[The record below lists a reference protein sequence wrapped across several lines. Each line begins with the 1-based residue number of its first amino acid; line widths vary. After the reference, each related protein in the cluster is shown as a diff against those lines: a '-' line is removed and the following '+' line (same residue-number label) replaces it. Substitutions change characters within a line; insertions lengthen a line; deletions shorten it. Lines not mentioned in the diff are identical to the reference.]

1 MSRVV
6 ITNNFSPQ
14 DFQPSHSTTPLKRKK
29 PQPLVSSPRSRALSI
44 SRHVKAAIE
53 YTTSQD
59 LYLQKSQAILS
70 VANKEK
76 DLTSYLKEHNI
87 EKENPRF
94 LHQKINHMAKIVNA
108 NGEKDEEIFSGIG
121 HRLYEKRNSSLSI
134 MENTSL
140 MDRSIRR
147 DYSKDLNKPPSDIL
161 LQKRYNQIL
170 YSENYIE
177 RLKDRYKKY
186 RANNLDLQRNLA
198 ETIKRHWE
206 ELLKEKENKAK
217 KKVGEIEKMLDGD
230 EEQIAAMHNT
240 KAGFRFKTRM
250 EKLHQKRYMS
260 LWSAHGLPSVGNPYI
275 LKRDEKK
282 YT

>member
-6 ITNNFSPQ
+6 LTDKFSFH
-14 DFQPSHSTTPLKRKK
+14 DFQPSRSSTPLKHKK
-29 PQPLVSSPRSRALSI
+29 PLPLTPSPKSRALSI
-44 SRHVKAAIE
+44 SRHVKAALA

-59 LYLQKSQAILS
+59 LYIKKSQAILS
-70 VANKEK
+70 VASKEK
-76 DLTSYLKEHNI
+76 DLTSYLNEHTV

-108 NGEKDEEIFSGIG
+108 NGEKDEEIFSGIK
-121 HRLYEKRNSSLSI
+121 HRLYEKRNPSLSI
-134 MENTSL
+134 LENTSL
-140 MDRSIRR
+140 NHSIKR
-147 DYSKDLNKPPSDIL
+147 DYSTDLNKPSSEIL
-161 LQKRYNQIL
+161 IQKRYNQIL

-186 RANNLDLQRNLA
+186 RENNLGLQKNLA

-240 KAGFRFKTRM
+240 KAGFRMKKRL
-250 EKLHQKRYMS
+250 EKLHQNKYMS
-260 LWSAHGLPSVGNPYI
+260 LWSAHGLPIVGNPYV

-282 YT
+282 NT